1 MSDKEAKKE
10 ATPAP
15 EAEAKPKKKGGKKVL
30 IMVAVAM
37 IGEAAVLMGVLKM
50 GGPQSTQ
57 ASEQPHSL
65 EADGSQIAKELLVVE
80 DKFQNLQTGRV
91 WVWDSSIYVQVKT
104 KYAPA
109 VEEILKRRGATV
121 REGLSQIFSRA
132 QHAQLIEP
140 DRQTL
145 NRQIVAFLEKL
156 MEEEKTTLE
165 NGPSPSAGA
174 ADDKGGHGKADAHGA
189 AAPAAAAGGHGAGPH
204 EAVDPK
210 TVIQKVLI
218 PKCRGFPTDF

>member
-10 ATPAP
+10 AAPAP

-50 GGPQSTQ
+50 GGPQATQ
-57 ASEQPHSL
+57 AAEQPHSL

-91 WVWDSSIYVQVKT
+91 WVWDASIYVQVKT

-132 QHAQLIEP
+132 QHAQLVEP

-156 MEEEKTTLE
+156 MEEEKATLE
-165 NGPSPSAGA
+165 NGPPPGSGK
-174 ADDKGGHGKADAHGA
+174 ADEKGGHGKAEEHAA
-189 AAPAAAAGGHGAGPH
+189 AAPAAGAHGDGSH